1 MRVTDGPFAGFN
13 GVVATLP
20 NVPIGTLDES
30 TRVGL
35 LVEAFGRRSPIEFE
49 FGQLESSNKV
59 GRVFSAAFL
68 GRVPRPRF
76 SAAVLAAIST
86 ALLGHKVGRG

>member
-1 MRVTDGPFAGFN
+1 VHELLTLGETMRITDGPFAGFN

-49 FGQLESSNKV
+49 FGQLEK
-59 GRVFSAAFL
+59 L
-68 GRVPRPRF
+68 
-76 SAAVLAAIST
+76 
-86 ALLGHKVGRG
+86 